1 MGDATA
7 PPTRRIIRLR
17 IGVGQFQ
24 RRQFTLQQFRLR
36 KFGVSQ
42 QRRQFTLQQ
51 FRLRKFGVSQ
61 QCRQLQLR
69 EPALHFQPLWLY
81 AFRIEFGPE

>member
-1 MGDATA
+1 MRLRLRRMGDATA

-17 IGVGQFQ
+17 IGVGQF
-24 RRQFTLQQFRLR
+24 
-36 KFGVSQ
+36 